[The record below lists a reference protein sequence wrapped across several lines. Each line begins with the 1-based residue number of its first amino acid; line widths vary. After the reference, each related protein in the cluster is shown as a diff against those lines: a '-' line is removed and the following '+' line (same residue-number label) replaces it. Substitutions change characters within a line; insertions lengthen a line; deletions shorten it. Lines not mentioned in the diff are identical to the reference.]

1 MAEAHDTYKIIY
13 QNLIDAGCDENII
26 EKCMRFVKNG
36 KAFDMIPILS
46 KHRKNLLDS
55 VHTGQKQI
63 DCLDYLIYSLKN
75 KDKRR
80 KQE

>member
-1 MAEAHDTYKIIY
+1 MAEASDTYRMIY

-26 EKCMRFVKNG
+26 EKCIRFVKNG
-36 KAFDMIPILS
+36 KAVDMLPILS

-63 DCLDYLIYSLKN
+63 DCLDYLIYSLK
-75 KDKRR
+75 
-80 KQE
+80 KQK